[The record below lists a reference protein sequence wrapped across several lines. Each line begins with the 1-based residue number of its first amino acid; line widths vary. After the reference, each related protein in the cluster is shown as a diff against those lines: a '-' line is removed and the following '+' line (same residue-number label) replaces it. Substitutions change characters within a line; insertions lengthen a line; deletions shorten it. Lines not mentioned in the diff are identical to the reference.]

1 MTRRIKKFLAYSK
14 IVLPLVLC
22 FVASVF
28 LTISYQA
35 ETSNN
40 KDIILRQ
47 KQYML
52 DILAMEAK
60 ETALAFNG
68 SSQCATI
75 TSSIVKQ
82 GIQHLDAQPH
92 TLGAAY
98 GPNLALISE
107 RQFERGTPSDQ
118 QIYIDPTKD
127 EKFNTQALATSQ
139 GVYNYEYKKGTYI
152 KIHYKWVKPACG
164 ESTLL
169 VTGITDD
176 LVQTNAGFMTI
187 LNTIIILTA
196 MSGYVFIILWSPK
209 RG

>member
-35 ETSNN
+35 
-40 KDIILRQ
+40 RQ

-82 GIQHLDAQPH
+82 SIEHLDAQPH

-127 EKFNTQALATSQ
+127 GKFNTQALTTSQ

-152 KIHYKWVKPACG
+152 KVHYKWVKPACG

-176 LVQTNAGFMTI
+176 LVQTNAGLF
-187 LNTIIILTA
+187 
-196 MSGYVFIILWSPK
+196 
-209 RG
+209 

>member
-1 MTRRIKKFLAYSK
+1 MARRIKKFLAYSK

-82 GIQHLDAQPH
+82 GIQQLDAQPH
-92 TLGAAY
+92 TVGVAY
-98 GPNLALISE
+98 APNLALISE
-107 RQFERGTPSDQ
+107 RQFERDTPSDQ

-127 EKFNTQALATSQ
+127 GKFNTQALTTSQ

-152 KIHYKWVKPACG
+152 KLHYKWVKPVCG

-176 LVQTNAGFMTI
+176 LVQHNAGVMTI
-187 LNTIIILTA
+187 YVRLRIYNFMESEAWIIYLL
-196 MSGYVFIILWSPK
+196 GSPL
-209 RG
+209 

>member
-1 MTRRIKKFLAYSK
+1 MTKRIKKFLAYSK

-35 ETSNN
+35 ETNN
-40 KDIILRQ
+40 NRDTILRQ

-52 DILAMEAK
+52 HILAMEAK
-60 ETALAFNG
+60 VNADALTGSDKCSTIVTSLIKNG
-68 SSQCATI
+68 I
-75 TSSIVKQ
+75 E
-82 GIQHLDAQPH
+82 HLDSQPH

-98 GPNLALISE
+98 TQNLTLISE
-107 RQFERGTPSDQ
+107 RQFERDTPSDQ

-127 EKFNTQALATSQ
+127 EKFNKQVLTTSQ

-152 KIHYKWVKPACG
+152 KVHYRWIKVACG
-164 ESTLL
+164 EPILL
-169 VTGITDD
+169 VTGITDE

-196 MSGYVFIILWSPK
+196 MSGYVFIILGRSK
-209 RG
+209 NG